1 MNERIY
7 SAPALRIAVLHESM
21 PLLSGSSVAGPGP
34 SADFMSAP
42 GISSSREAAPS
53 AVSLWEEEE

>member
-1 MNERIY
+1 MNKRIY
-7 SAPALRIAVLHESM
+7 SAPALRVAVLHESTS
-21 PLLSGSSVAGPGP
+21 LLAGSSVGAPGP